1 MITNELFASMW
12 RKSRE
17 DAGKSQEYVARA
29 MGISRKTVQ
38 NWESG
43 YSCPD
48 QCQALDWFRV
58 LGIQPLP
65 YYMAILYPQLEEIT
79 SDCSDDKLDDAL
91 FEIIKGFSSDYKRK
105 LLYLFAGNH
114 GSSPSGVIEMIVA
127 HLHLPIAQRLNTGH
141 NIITNYQIDK
151 TYGALI
157 EPDDIQPNMDLLIQC
172 YKNCLTAVQEGKN
185 EYDSIV
191 REDLPNCPK

>member
-1 MITNELFASMW
+1 MISNERFASMW

-29 MGISRKTVQ
+29 MGISKKTVQ

-48 QCQALDWFRV
+48 QCQGLEWFHV

-65 YYMAILYPQLEEIT
+65 YYMEILYPQLEDINPNSSNEN
-79 SDCSDDKLDDAL
+79 LDAVL
-91 FEIIKGFSSDYKRK
+91 FDILKDFSADSKRK

-114 GSSPSGVIEMIVA
+114 GSSPSGILEMVIA

-151 TYGALI
+151 AYGALV
-157 EPDDIQPNMDLLIQC
+157 EPNEVQPNMALLVQC
-172 YKNCLTAVQEGKN
+172 YENCLSAVQEGKK
-185 EYDSIV
+185 EYDSIK
-191 REDLPNCPK
+191 EEL